1 MKPLWDDVNARARG
15 LASHLLGAERLQDL
29 GNVVGLKDLV
39 TRLEQAGFHL
49 SLDVAL
55 LTPLLVEAGLRRD
68 AGRKLLL
75 LARWCGRRREVLQ
88 IVFEEDD
95 HRSLRALLRGAVAAV
110 SPEIRLDGLIP
121 TPALPMR
128 ALEELARLADVRAI
142 GALLASWNSPYA
154 GVIRRQDHRVTDLF
168 QLEVDLAREFLRRSL
183 AAARRGDHFLQSYTR
198 LVVDLENLRSALVLA
213 SESHEQTPDQCF
225 ITGGERV
232 TLDRYREAATS
243 GGVPEAVRLLAPVF
257 HDATMGS
264 ALLRQLDSPAAL
276 EDTILALPMR
286 QARSAARLLP
296 LSSAPVL
303 LYALNLRSELRYLQR
318 LVWGLALGAPPPA
331 VPAALALA
339 P

>member
-15 LASHLLGAERLQDL
+15 LASHLLGPERLQDL
-29 GNVVGLKDLV
+29 RQVVGLKDLLI
-39 TRLEQAGFHL
+39 RLEQAGFHL
-49 SLDVAL
+49 SLDVP
-55 LTPLLVEAGLRRD
+55 LTPLLVEMGLRRE

-88 IVFEEDD
+88 IVFEEED
-95 HRSLRALLRGAVAAV
+95 HRSLRALLRGAVA
-110 SPEIRLDGLIP
+110 SIPPEIRLEGLIP
-121 TPALPMR
+121 TAALPMR

-154 GVIRRQDHRVTDLF
+154 GVIRKQDHRVTDLF
-168 QLEVDLAREFLRRSL
+168 QLELDLAREFLRRSL

-213 SESHEQTPDQCF
+213 SERHEQTPDLCF
-225 ITGGERV
+225 MAGGERV
-232 TLDRYREAATS
+232 TLSHYREAASS
-243 GGVPEAVRLLAPVF
+243 GGIPQAVRLLAPDF
-257 HDATMGS
+257 HDATLGS
-264 ALLRQLDSPAAL
+264 DLRRQLDSPAAL
-276 EDTILALPMR
+276 EDSILALSMR

-303 LYALNLRSELRYLQR
+303 LYALSLRSELKYLQR
-318 LVWGLALGAPPPA
+318 LVWGLALGPSPAA
-331 VPAALALA
+331 VPAAPALV

>member
-276 EDTILALPMR
+276 EDDILALPMR

>member
-29 GNVVGLKDLV
+29 GKAVGLKDLV
-39 TRLEQAGFHL
+39 TPLEQAGFHL

-55 LTPLLVEAGLRRD
+55 LTPPLVEAGLRRD
-68 AGRKLLL
+68 AGRKLFL
-75 LARWCGRRREVLQ
+75 LARWCGGRREVLQ
-88 IVFEEDD
+88 IVFEEED

-110 SPEIRLDGLIP
+110 APEIRLDGLIP
-121 TPALPMR
+121 TAALPMR
-128 ALEELARLADVRAI
+128 ALEELARLADVGAI
-142 GALLASWNSPYA
+142 GALLALWNSPYA
-154 GVIRRQDHRVTDLF
+154 GVISRQDPRVTDLF

-198 LVVDLENLRSALVLA
+198 LVVDLGNLRSALVLA

-225 ITGGERV
+225 TTGGERV

-243 GGVPEAVRLLAPVF
+243 GGVSEAVRLLAPVF
-257 HDATMGS
+257 RDATRGS
-264 ALLRQLDSPAAL
+264 ALLRRFDNLADL
-276 EDTILALPMR
+276 EDTILTLLMR
-286 QARSAARLLP
+286 EARSAARLLP

-303 LYALNLRSELRYLQR
+303 LYALSLRAELRHLQR
-318 LVWGLALGAPPPA
+318 LVWGLALGAPAPA

-339 P
+339 S

>member
-1 MKPLWDDVNARARG
+1 VKPLWDDVNARARG

-29 GNVVGLKDLV
+29 GKAIGLKDLV

-55 LTPLLVEAGLRRD
+55 LTPPLVEAGLRRD
-68 AGRKLLL
+68 AGRKLFL
-75 LARWCGRRREVLQ
+75 LARWCGGRREVLQ
-88 IVFEEDD
+88 IVFEEED

-110 SPEIRLDGLIP
+110 APEIRLDGLIP
-121 TPALPMR
+121 TAALPMR
-128 ALEELARLADVRAI
+128 ALEELARLADVGAI
-142 GALLASWNSPYA
+142 GALLALWNSPYA
-154 GVIRRQDHRVTDLF
+154 GVIRRQDPRVTDLF

-198 LVVDLENLRSALVLA
+198 LVVDLGNLRSALVLA
-213 SESHEQTPDQCF
+213 SESHEQTPDRCF
-225 ITGGERV
+225 TTGGERV

-257 HDATMGS
+257 RHATRGS
-264 ALLRQLDSPAAL
+264 ALLRRFDNLADL
-276 EDTILALPMR
+276 EDTILTLLMR
-286 QARSAARLLP
+286 EARSAARLLP

-303 LYALNLRSELRYLQR
+303 LYALSLRSELRHLQR
-318 LVWGLALGAPPPA
+318 LVWGLALGAPAPA

-339 P
+339 S